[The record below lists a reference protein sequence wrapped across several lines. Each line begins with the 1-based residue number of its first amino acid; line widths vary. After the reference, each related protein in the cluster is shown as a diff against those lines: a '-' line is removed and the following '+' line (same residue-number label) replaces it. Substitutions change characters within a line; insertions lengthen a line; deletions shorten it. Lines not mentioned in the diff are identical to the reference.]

1 MKIKSIVPLLAM
13 VAALAVL
20 AVACGGAEAKVTVV
34 KGLAAAGSA
43 AASQETGE
51 TAVGGA
57 SAAAAVPYQAAT
69 TGKEE
74 SAVASAP
81 SVQVAYPAGSIIGG
95 RGGDGS
101 FASPLVQAQGLTG
114 ITVQG
119 FGRATSPA
127 DAARVQFSVGAGY
140 FGGPY
145 PYPEKAVSSDV
156 MPSEPTVT
164 PETIPVTPTPTAT
177 PLTEA
182 ALKPLIDAIK
192 AQGISDADIEVTVYP
207 SSYYGSYGSEGSAR
221 IAVNLRDV
229 GKVGA
234 LVDAVNAAVPA
245 DGSLII
251 QNVSVLY
258 TVDDCDVLLGQARTA
273 AIEDARDNGRGLA
286 EALGVSLGDILG
298 ASEYSYSPYG
308 LSPCDPTFEISYYGA
323 YGYEGS
329 SYDPAMPAEVVVV
342 SNISLAFAI
351 S

>member
-43 AASQETGE
+43 AASQETRE
-51 TAVGGA
+51 TAVGGG

-74 SAVASAP
+74 SAVTSAP

-119 FGRATSPA
+119 YGRATSPA
-127 DAARVQFSVGAGY
+127 DAARVQFTVGAGY
-140 FGGPY
+140 SGGPY
-145 PYPEKAVSSDV
+145 PYPEKAVPSDV
-156 MPSEPTVT
+156 MPSEPAVT
-164 PETIPVTPTPTAT
+164 PETIPVTPTAT

-192 AQGISDADIEVTVYP
+192 AQGVSDADIEVTVYLS
-207 SSYYGSYGSEGSAR
+207 SSYYGSYGSGGSAR
-221 IAVNLRDV
+221 IAVTLRDV

-308 LSPCDPTFEISYYGA
+308 LSSCDPTFEISYYGA